1 MTTEKTINS
10 KDWTIVCHKEY
21 GDENSVAIVE
31 QHDGEITVTHLGQSD
46 PIGGDINS
54 CPAFLGVNAKGEA
67 IIMDPATRAISN
79 THTVPADARFVYA
92 YRDPESNRV
101 WFVNDGDKAGN
112 DTLLCDG
119 KGSSITIIAKSDDD
133 QAVHMESLCIGRG
146 HHMTGFTYPTAD
158 AANIPVRAF
167 SSNLL
172 DGTISVIGNDPND
185 AVSFLKV
192 IDTINLFDARF
203 DDGDEAAVPNNAFP
217 HGMEFSAL
225 TGKVY
230 NLNNGYGTIAVIDPM
245 SNRVESTIEM
255 KVSSNL
261 LLSRC
266 GRYLIGKGADRKGN
280 AEHVMGRLSVV
291 DAVEGKLVTALDLQ
305 DIYPSVYRF
314 NPAGDKLYV
323 TTAATGKGVQAE
335 NLVTDVVQVYDS
347 TSLPELKLI
356 KEIKLES
363 TTAGRRPI
371 AILESQ
377 PGEAPLIFVPNP
389 THGTLSIIDGER
401 DEVIDTVEIG
411 KGEMKEFSFSF
422 WNDRTIYG
430 A

>member
-1 MTTEKTINS
+1 MTTENNINS
-10 KDWTIVCHKEY
+10 KDWTIVCHKDY
-21 GDENSVAIVE
+21 GDENSVSIVE
-31 QHDGEITVTHLGQSD
+31 QRNGEITVTHLGQSD

-54 CPAFLGVNAKGEA
+54 CPAFLGVNARGEA
-67 IIMDPATRAISN
+67 IIMDPATKAISN
-79 THTVPADARFVYA
+79 THSVPADARFVYA
-92 YRDPESNRV
+92 YRDPESTRV
-101 WFVNDGDKAGN
+101 WFVNDGDKDGN

-119 KGSSITIIAKSDDD
+119 QGSSIGIVAKKDD
-133 QAVHMESLCIGRG
+133 QALHMETLCIGRG
-146 HHMTGFTYPTAD
+146 HHMTAFTYPTLEAAD
-158 AANIPVRAF
+158 IPVRAF

-192 IDTINLFDARF
+192 IDTINLFDTRF
-203 DDGDEAAVPNNAFP
+203 DQGDAASLPNNAFP

-225 TGKVY
+225 TGKLY
-230 NLNNGYGTIAVIDPM
+230 NLNNGYGSIAVIDPTT
-245 SNRVESTIEM
+245 NQVESTIEM

-291 DAVEGKLVTALDLQ
+291 DIVKEELVTCIDLP

-314 NPAGDKLYV
+314 NPAGDRLYV

-335 NLVTDVVQVYDS
+335 NLITDVVQVYD
-347 TSLPELKLI
+347 TSALPALKLVE
-356 KEIKLES
+356 EIQLE
-363 TTAGRRPI
+363 TTTSGRRPI
-371 AILESQ
+371 AILENHN
-377 PGEAPLIFVPNP
+377 GEAPVIFVPNP
-389 THGTLSIIDGER
+389 THGSLSIIDGATNA
-401 DEVIDTVEIG
+401 VIETVEIG